1 MSGRHIHLSAESMQA
16 LLDGELPRRE
26 ATMLRAEIASCAR
39 CTSEFEAW
47 EMLFDDLGEL
57 PLMAPSDHFR
67 DAVLDR
73 LPAEQER
80 PALAGLFGRR
90 DARGH
95 ATSTEILEHLD
106 GRLAARSALRLE
118 EHLAACGSCRSEM
131 DGFHQVVTR
140 LEDLAPLAPQPGF
153 GEAVMAR
160 IRIEQMAAVVMA
172 PTTRWGR
179 VKAWVQAHRPSSS
192 RGWAAA
198 MGLGTAPAVVAALMI
213 HTVFSFEQVTLGSLL
228 SFVGFKLSGWW
239 TTGVA
244 WLEGWAGS
252 VPGLARGLDVLQVLG
267 ASPTLLAAIAAL
279 SSVTVLGAAWILY
292 RNLIVP
298 TGEEGRYAQV
308 SL

>member
-1 MSGRHIHLSAESMQA
+1 MSLYIPDWVYRQAEA
-16 LLDGELPRRE
+16 GDRE
-26 ATMLRAEIASCAR
+26 RVIA
-39 CTSEFEAW
+39 
-47 EMLFDDLGEL
+47 
-57 PLMAPSDHFR
+57 APDH
-67 DAVLDR
+67 
-73 LPAEQER
+73 
-80 PALAGLFGRR
+80 
-90 DARGH
+90 
-95 ATSTEILEHLD
+95 
-106 GRLAARSALRLE
+106 ALRTNW
-118 EHLAACGSCRSEM
+118 G
-131 DGFHQVVTR
+131 DQ
-140 LEDLAPLAPQPGF
+140 
-153 GEAVMAR
+153 
-160 IRIEQMAAVVMA
+160 
-172 PTTRWGR
+172 GR
-179 VKAWVQAHRPSSS
+179 VKAWARAHRPSSS

-198 MGLGTAPAVVAALMI
+198 LGLGTAPAVVAALMI